1 MLVDYQM
8 MLYICCIEKNKD
20 MNMKERLQNLM
31 LLAQFMFENHKEE
44 LFVNDYE
51 EYLDMCEDVIRHEAE
66 EQYDMTL
73 EEVEVYYV
81 KNMTMDLYTELSLNN
96 NVR

>member
-1 MLVDYQM
+1 
-8 MLYICCIEKNKD
+8 
-20 MNMKERLQNLM
+20 MKERLQNLM
-31 LLAQFMFENHKEE
+31 LLAQFMFETHREE
-44 LFVNDYE
+44 LFTSDCE
-51 EYLDMCEDVIRHEAE
+51 EWLDMCEDVIRHEAM

-96 NVR
+96 GVRK

>member
-1 MLVDYQM
+1 
-8 MLYICCIEKNKD
+8 

-31 LLAQFMFENHKEE
+31 LLAQFMFENHNEE

-51 EYLDMCEDVIRHEAE
+51 EYLEMCEDVIRHEAM
-66 EQYDMTL
+66 EQYDMEL

-96 NVR
+96 GVRK